1 MEYKIIVKPEAEKEL
16 QKALNWYDD
25 QKDGL
30 GIELYIEIADIIDR
44 IKENPNYFQK
54 RYKNFRISFTKR
66 FRYGIHYIEEE
77 EFIYI
82 HAILHTSQKPKK

>member
-25 QKDGL
+25 QKNGL
-30 GIELYIEIADIIDR
+30 GIELYIEISDIIDR

-54 RYKNFRISFTKR
+54 RYRNFRISFTKR
-66 FRYGIHYIEEE
+66 FRYGIHYIVEE
-77 EFIYI
+77 
-82 HAILHTSQKPKK
+82 

>member
-1 MEYKIIVKPEAEKEL
+1 MKYKIIVKPKAEKEL

-54 RYKNFRISFTKR
+54 RYRNFRISFTKK
-66 FRYGIHYIEEE
+66 FRYGIHYIVEEE
-77 EFIYI
+77 IIYI